1 MASRN
6 IRSRIVIALGS
17 CAILIVI
24 VGLIG
29 ARGMWVLSSDMRNMY
44 VEDTAPIADLAMVES
59 SALRIR
65 LGLMR
70 MPGLPNASEKTA
82 MISRLA
88 ETGKALTG
96 AWQRY
101 FPTQAESPEERD
113 IARRVDAAISE
124 FIPLSV
130 KASEALEKG
139 DIERSRQLL
148 DALAG
153 ASQVI
158 YSGVDRIATIKTE
171 HVRQTA
177 EAGANTSRSMMWVC
191 AVGVALA
198 LLTALLIGISLV
210 RAISRPLDA
219 SIAVARRIAD
229 GYLENDIVATTDDE
243 FGELLQALAQMDAQ
257 LASVARGIHASSDS
271 IISAAAQIAKGNSD
285 LSVRTEEQAA
295 SLEET
300 ASTME
305 ALAALNRQNAGHA
318 KEAVNLAGGAAKAV
332 VEGDTATAQMLVT
345 VQEIIDCAGK
355 ISDITTLIDDIA
367 FQTNILALNAAIE
380 AARAGGA
387 GRGFAVVAGEVR
399 SLAQRASE
407 AAKDIRKLTHYSSAT
422 AQLGA
427 KHMDVVGRVMRG
439 ISEAMTHVA
448 KKNAAMSTAWA
459 EQTRAVEAIH
469 RAISRLD
476 EVTQRNAALGEEA
489 AAAAGALHEQA
500 EVQHQLLAKLRVRQA
515 P

>member
-1 MASRN
+1 
-6 IRSRIVIALGS
+6 
-17 CAILIVI
+17 
-24 VGLIG
+24 
-29 ARGMWVLSSDMRNMY
+29 MWVLTSDMRDMY
-44 VEDTAPIADLAMVES
+44 VEDTVPIADLAIVES

-70 MPGLPNASEKTA
+70 MPGLPNAGEKKA

-88 ETGKALTG
+88 ETGKALTA
-96 AWQRY
+96 AWRRY
-101 FPTQAESPEERD
+101 FPTQAVLSEERD
-113 IARRVDAAISE
+113 IARRVDAAITE
-124 FIPLSV
+124 FIPLSTR
-130 KASEALEKG
+130 ASEALDKG
-139 DIERSRQLL
+139 DAEHSHQLL

-158 YSGVDRIATIKTE
+158 YSGVDRIAAIKTE

-177 EAGANTSRSMMWVC
+177 ESGADASRSMMWVC
-191 AVGVALA
+191 AASVALA
-198 LLTALLIGISLV
+198 LLAALLIGISLV

-229 GYLENDIVATTDDE
+229 GYLENDVVATTNDE
-243 FGELLQALAQMDAQ
+243 FGELLQALAQMDVQ

-271 IISAAAQIAKGNSD
+271 IISAAAEIAKGNSD
-285 LSVRTEEQAA
+285 RSVRTEEQAA

-305 ALAALNRQNAGHA
+305 ELAALNRQNASHA
-318 KEAVNLAGGAAKAV
+318 QEAVKLAGNAAKAV
-332 VEGDTATAQMLVT
+332 AEGDTATAQMLVT
-345 VQEIIDCAGK
+345 MQEIIDSAGR
-355 ISDITTLIDDIA
+355 IMDITTFIEDIA

-380 AARAGGA
+380 AARAGSA
-387 GRGFAVVAGEVR
+387 GRGFAVVTGEVR

-407 AAKDIRKLTHYSSAT
+407 AAKDIRKLTHHSSAT

-427 KHMDVVGRVMRG
+427 KHMDVVGHAMQG

-448 KKNAAMSTAWA
+448 KTNAAMSTAWA
-459 EQTRAVEAIH
+459 EQTRGIEEIN

-489 AAAAGALHEQA
+489 AAAAEALHEQA
-500 EVQHQLLAKLRVRQA
+500 GVQHQLLAKLRLRQA
-515 P
+515 A